1 MITSTGYQQA
11 FAGHHMTVEFLKQV
25 DIELNDTK
33 FEDAGIMT
41 DKIYKEKI
49 IDIASLNPNIRFR
62 QI

>member
-1 MITSTGYQQA
+1 
-11 FAGHHMTVEFLKQV
+11 MTVEIPKQV

-49 IDIASLNPNIRFR
+49 IDIASLNPNKRFC

>member
-1 MITSTGYQQA
+1 MITSSGYQQA
-11 FAGHHMTVEFLKQV
+11 FARHLMTVEFLKQV